1 MMNYIEIEFTCKR
14 IQDWQQDLLINDLA
28 EIGFDTFEDTDK
40 GFNAFIPE
48 PNFDFSSLETLLL
61 QLPEEVDISYQVKNI
76 AYQNWNKVW
85 EENFQPLTI
94 GEKCYV
100 RATFHESKEKEYP
113 IEIVVDP
120 KMAFGTGHHQTTS
133 LMMEYLLEEDLKGK
147 RVLDMGCG
155 TGILGILSLKRG
167 AEFVVALDNDPV
179 CCESTLEN
187 SKLNKVEDLSVLL
200 GDSKVIPRHKFNLI
214 IANIN
219 RNILLE
225 QIPDYSSTLTTGGVL
240 LLSGFY
246 EGDDLEILKTKAE
259 SEGFQFLSHKVRDRW
274 VAARFIR
281 Q

>member
-1 MMNYIEIEFTCKR
+1 MNYIELEFTCNA
-14 IQDWQQDLLINDLA
+14 IEDWQQDLLINDLA

-48 PNFDFSSLETLLL
+48 PNFDFASLETLLL

-76 AYQNWNKVW
+76 AQQNWNKVW

-94 GEKCYV
+94 GDKCYV
-100 RATFHESKEKEYP
+100 RATFHESKANEYP
-113 IEIVVDP
+113 IEVVVDP

-133 LMMEYLLEEDLKGK
+133 LMMEYLLDEDLKMK
-147 RVLDMGCG
+147 NVLDMGCG
-155 TGILGILSLKRG
+155 TGILGILSLKLG
-167 AEFVVALDNDPV
+167 AESVVAIDNDPV

-187 SKLNKVEDLSVLL
+187 SKLNKVDNISVLL
-200 GDSKVIPRHKFNLI
+200 GDSKIIPRQNFKVI

-225 QIPDYSSTLTTGGVL
+225 QLSDYSGALMTGGIL
-240 LLSGFY
+240 LISGFY
-246 EGDDLEILKTKAE
+246 EGDDLEILKTNAE
-259 SEGFQFLSHKVRDRW
+259 RENLQFLNHKTRDRW

-281 Q
+281 E

>member
-1 MMNYIEIEFTCKR
+1 MNYIELEFTCKR

-76 AYQNWNKVW
+76 AHQNWNKIW

-100 RATFHESKEKEYP
+100 RATFHESKAKEYP

-167 AEFVVALDNDPV
+167 AEFVVAIDNDPV

-187 SKLNKVEDLSVLL
+187 SKLNKVDSLSVLL
-200 GDSKVIPRHKFNLI
+200 GDSNVIPKQKFNLI

-225 QIPDYSSTLTTGGVL
+225 QVSDYSSALPTGGVL

-246 EGDDLEILKTKAE
+246 EGEDLEILKAKAE
-259 SEGFQFLSHKVRDRW
+259 SEGFQFLSYKARDRW